1 MSIEEV
7 TENIAKT
14 VGNKKG
20 LLIAGCGVFGV
31 LFLLSLKNSGGGE
44 TVNVTSYSS
53 YPDVDRNADVIISSI
68 QNSIDFQTEQ
78 LNDSLDMQTGI
89 LGDNLNTHTS
99 TLLVSDNMT
108 QGLLSEGFQSQ
119 KEYMAG
125 QFQQQHDLISDGFE
139 RQHDLVSDGFE
150 RQQHL
155 LENMHTETM
164 QGLDLINTN
173 MGHYANDIT
182 YTIQH
187 ESDSLR
193 GTLMTGF
200 DGVMQ
205 SMDEQYSSLNDSIN
219 SVSSQVNKVY
229 EDVRIYEKVE
239 TPSVSVGNNSST
251 SRPLTNPE
259 INALTD
265 FLKGDTEKN
274 YSTNPVSKV
283 DITPTT
289 STNLV
294 GIGKKVG
301 VK

>member
-7 TENIAKT
+7 TENLSKT
-14 VGNKKG
+14 VGSKKG

-53 YPDVDRNADVIISSI
+53 YPDVDRNADVIISSL
-68 QNSIDFQTEQ
+68 QSSIDFQTEQ
-78 LNDSLDMQTGI
+78 LNDSLDMQTGV
-89 LGDNLNTHTS
+89 LSDNLNTHTS

-119 KEYMAG
+119 KEYMVG
-125 QFQQQHDLISDGFE
+125 QFQQQHDLISDGFAN
-139 RQHDLVSDGFE
+139 
-150 RQQHL
+150 QQHL

-164 QGLDLINTN
+164 QGIDLINTN

-239 TPSVSVGNNSST
+239 TPSVSVGNNSS
-251 SRPLTNPE
+251 RPLTTPE
-259 INALTD
+259 VNTLTD
-265 FLKGDTEKN
+265 FLKGDSEKN
-274 YSTNPVSKV
+274 YSTNPVSKGN
-283 DITPTT
+283 ITPTT

-301 VK
+301 